1 MLFVATAEPLLTGAV
16 IGAVFGALITGSL
29 KIVGDLI
36 ARRNASAAL
45 AHGFAA
51 EIRAGLARIPDT
63 PSDEEARSLASDGL
77 PYEFYNGN
85 RDKIGLIGAMK
96 AEKVVSYYSL
106 RWQLYK
112 AGQTLDSALGKPDG
126 IDVSSATKR
135 VQKLLSDTR
144 ASASSAVDDLH
155 KS

>member
-1 MLFVATAEPLLTGAV
+1 MEQDFFKALLT
-16 IGAVFGALITGSL
+16 GAVFGALITGVF
-29 KIVGDLI
+29 KIVCDLL
-36 ARRNASAAL
+36 ARRNTSAAL

-51 EIRAGLARIPDT
+51 EIRVGLARIPDK
-63 PSDEEARSLASDGL
+63 PSDDEARSLASDGL

-85 RDKIGLIGAMK
+85 TDKIGFIGAKK

-112 AGQTLDSALGKPDG
+112 AGQALDSALGRVG
-126 IDVSSATKR
+126 NIDAEEVTSTTKR

-144 ASASSAVDDLH
+144 ASASAAADFLP
-155 KS
+155 